1 MGILLYSALVVD
13 GNMIYMLQEVGDVPQ
28 SSLALHD
35 FFLFF
40 DCVYLFAKVTRR
52 ETQLILFLFFQMYC
66 TFRHNHCI
74 TQAGRLMRECIA

>member
-40 DCVYLFAKVTRR
+40 DCVYLFAK
-52 ETQLILFLFFQMYC
+52 
-66 TFRHNHCI
+66 
-74 TQAGRLMRECIA
+74 